1 MDNAGILVPIAFFF
15 AMVAII
21 KIISDNRLRQKA
33 IDKNLVDEKT
43 KYLFANSF
51 VLQPLSSLKWGMIL
65 VGIGAALFIGNISD
79 LHRELVFGLMFIF
92 AGAGLLVYY
101 YLANQELK
109 KAKEK

>member
-1 MDNAGILVPIAFFF
+1 MQGEILVPVAFLF

-33 IDKNLVDEKT
+33 IDKGLVDEKT
-43 KYLFANSF
+43 KHLFSNNF
-51 VLQPLSSLKWGMIL
+51 VLQPLSSFKWGLIL

-79 LHRELVFGLMFIF
+79 LHEELVFGLMFIF
-92 AGAGLLVYY
+92 AGAGLLIYY

-109 KAKEK
+109 KAREK